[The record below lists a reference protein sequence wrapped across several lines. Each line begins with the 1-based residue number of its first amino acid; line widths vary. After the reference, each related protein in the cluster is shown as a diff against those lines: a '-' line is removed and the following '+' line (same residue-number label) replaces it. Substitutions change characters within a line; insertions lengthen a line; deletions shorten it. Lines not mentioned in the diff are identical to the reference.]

1 MSSATGQA
9 VITLS
14 TLQHMMRGGE
24 KIACLT
30 CYDATFAEVAEV
42 AGIDV
47 LLVGDSLGMVLQGH
61 DSTLPV
67 SLADMIYHSA
77 CVARGS
83 SRCLRIADMPFMS
96 YTTPAQGIGNA
107 ARLMGEGGAQMV
119 KLEGGSVN
127 RDVVRY
133 LVQRGIPVCAH
144 LGLLPQSVH
153 GLGGYRVQGRDP
165 QSAETIFRDARI
177 LEEAGASM
185 LVLECV
191 PADLA
196 ARITDS
202 VSIPVI
208 GIGAGPG
215 CDGQVLVL
223 HDLLGITV
231 GRRPKF
237 TQDFLSGKGDIRA
250 AIVAY
255 QQAVKSETFPGP
267 EHSF

>member
-1 MSSATGQA
+1 
-9 VITLS
+9 
-14 TLQHMMRGGE
+14 MMQEGE

-30 CYDATFAEVAEV
+30 CYDATFAGVAEA

-47 LLVGDSLGMVLQGH
+47 LLVGDSLGMVMQGH

-67 SLADMIYHSA
+67 LLGDMIYHSA

-83 SRCLRIADMPFMS
+83 SRCLRVVDMPFMS

-119 KLEGGSVN
+119 KLEGGRVI
-127 RDVVRY
+127 REVVHH
-133 LVQRGIPVCAH
+133 LADHGIPVCAH

-153 GLGGYRVQGRDP
+153 GLGGYRVQGRD
-165 QSAETIFRDARI
+165 QRSADRIFEDARI
-177 LEEAGASM
+177 LEEAGAGM

-191 PADLA
+191 PAELA
-196 ARITDS
+196 GRITDS

-208 GIGAGPG
+208 GIGAGPD

-223 HDLLGITV
+223 HDLLGVTR

-237 TQDFLSGKGDIRA
+237 SQDFLAGRGGIQA
-250 AIVAY
+250 GMEAY
-255 QQAVKSETFPGP
+255 QRAVKSGTFPGP